1 MVTAGLKCPPL
12 IGPNIYAMTMTVRP
26 TADGIESDVLA
37 QLIEIKSMPV
47 PSNSKRKTKNLF

>member
-37 QLIEIKSMPV
+37 QLIEIKSIAV
-47 PSNSKRKTKNLF
+47 PSNS